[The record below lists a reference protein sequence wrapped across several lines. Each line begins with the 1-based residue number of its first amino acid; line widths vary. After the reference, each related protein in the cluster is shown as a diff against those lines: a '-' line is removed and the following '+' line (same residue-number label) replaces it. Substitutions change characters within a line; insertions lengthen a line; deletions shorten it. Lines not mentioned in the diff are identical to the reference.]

1 MGNTVPWSVERK
13 QVLELSNGRELAEV
27 QLSKTEVLTSQ
38 PHNFRHV
45 IEDQAE
51 IFIYIFLFLFFIPW
65 EVLQKRGQHYCFKR
79 LLPGGKL
86 QSSTAR

>member
-27 QLSKTEVLTSQ
+27 QLSETEVLTSQ

-51 IFIYIFLFLFFIPW
+51 IFIYSSLESLTEEGPA
-65 EVLQKRGQHYCFKR
+65 
-79 LLPGGKL
+79 LLL
-86 QSSTAR
+86 